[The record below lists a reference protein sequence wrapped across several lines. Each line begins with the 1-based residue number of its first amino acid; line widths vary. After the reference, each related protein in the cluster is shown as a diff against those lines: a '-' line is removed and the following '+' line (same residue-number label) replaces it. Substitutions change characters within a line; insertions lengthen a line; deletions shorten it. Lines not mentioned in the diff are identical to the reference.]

1 MTLLAWLLIG
11 AGLGLA
17 LEGAGFGNP
26 RKLTGVFR
34 LEDWAVPQVMMTAI
48 LTAMGG
54 VLVLPLFGV
63 DPAALFT
70 PPTQYAGQ
78 ALGGFVFGI
87 GFYLGGYCPGTS
99 VVGFASGRLD
109 APAFMAGLVGG
120 WFLWDAIKEPLGGL
134 LKKAPEASDTI
145 PEIVG
150 LDARLV
156 AAVFVAL
163 GAAVIVPLAL
173 RGRRPASGA

>member
-1 MTLLAWLLIG
+1 MIGMLLIG
-11 AGLGLA
+11 AGLGFA
-17 LEGAGFGNP
+17 LEAAGFGNP

-54 VLVLPLFGV
+54 GVLLSLFGV
-63 DPAALFT
+63 DTAAWFT

-99 VVGFASGRLD
+99 IVGAASGRLD

-120 WFLWDAIKEPLGGL
+120 WFVWDAIRGHAKGL
-134 LKKAPEASDTI
+134 LQRAPRDADTL
-145 PEIVG
+145 PEIFG
-150 LDARLV
+150 LEPRLLAALFV
-156 AAVFVAL
+156 AA

-173 RGRRPASGA
+173 RSRRT